1 MTDQHNNPFSYD
13 QKKLRILM
21 VAPSFPPYNQGGGGI
36 FYKTLVQR
44 LAARGHS
51 ITVIAGYYEKGLK
64 RQNLEIGQEKIKIIW
79 IPLMK
84 LAQKKYP
91 QIQESLPPNFL
102 SFYHLR
108 STFYERYDIVHI
120 LAFGH
125 LLVDVLNLL
134 IRVRRKI
141 LTVHGFPKFTEREGN
156 ADLIIKLFYKI
167 YLETLGK
174 YTLNSATTITTPS
187 DFVSKDCIKMGLSPH
202 KIKTIPNG
210 IDLQS
215 YISVQQFYEL
225 EKKYNIMNDDVL
237 ILSIGRIVWLKGF
250 EYAIDSLP
258 QVMKVTKKSIKYMII
273 GPIEDRKYYSK
284 LCEQIGKIGLKDN
297 VIFTDLLGITSQA
310 DQNLKLQALSR
321 TNIFLVSSLHE
332 SFGFVVLEA
341 MAMGKPIVASNIE
354 GIAAILDN
362 MKTGILVNPSTPEEI
377 SRAITILLSNSA
389 LCKKLSENA
398 KREVKKY
405 DWSMVVDSYEK
416 IYRQ

>member
-1 MTDQHNNPFSYD
+1 M
-13 QKKLRILM
+13 I
-21 VAPSFPPYNQGGGGI
+21 APSFPPYNQGGGGI

-44 LAARGHS
+44 LAARGHR
-51 ITVIAGYYEKGLK
+51 ITLIAGYYGKGLK
-64 RQNLEIGQEKIKIIW
+64 RENLEIGEEKIKIIW

-108 STFYERYDIVHI
+108 TTFYDRYDIVHI

-134 IRVRRKI
+134 IRIRRKI
-141 LTVHGFPKFTEREGN
+141 LTVHGFPKSIENKGG
-156 ADLIIKLFYKI
+156 ASLLIKLFYKI

-187 DFVSKDCIKMGLSPH
+187 DFVSKDCIKMGLSPC

-215 YISVQQFYEL
+215 YISVQHFYEL
-225 EKKYNIMNDDVL
+225 EKKYNIMKDDVL
-237 ILSIGRIVWLKGF
+237 ILSIARIVWLKGF
-250 EYAIDSLP
+250 EYAIESLP
-258 QVMKVTKKSIKYMII
+258 QIMKTTKKSIKYMII

-284 LCEQIGKIGLKDN
+284 LCEQIEKLGLKDN
-297 VIFTDLLGITSQA
+297 VIFTDLLGITSQR

-321 TNIFLVSSLHE
+321 ADIFLVSSLHE

-362 MKTGILVNPSTPEEI
+362 MKTGILVNPNISEEI
-377 SRAITILLSNSA
+377 SHAITLLLSNST

-405 DWSMVVDSYEK
+405 DWEMILDNYEK

>member
-1 MTDQHNNPFSYD
+1 M
-13 QKKLRILM
+13 I
-21 VAPSFPPYNQGGGGI
+21 APSFPPYNQGGGGI

-51 ITVIAGYYEKGLK
+51 ITLIAGYYGKGLK
-64 RQNLEIGQEKIKIIW
+64 RENLEIGEEKIKIIW

-91 QIQESLPPNFL
+91 QIQESLPPNIL

-108 STFYERYDIVHI
+108 TTFYDRYDIVHI

-134 IRVRRKI
+134 IRIRRKI
-141 LTVHGFPKFTEREGN
+141 LTVHGFPKSIENEGG
-156 ADLIIKLFYKI
+156 ATLLIKLFYKI

-187 DFVSKDCIKMGLSPH
+187 DFVSKDCIKMGLSPC

-215 YISVQQFYEL
+215 YISVQHFYEL
-225 EKKYNIMNDDVL
+225 EKKYNIMKDDVL
-237 ILSIGRIVWLKGF
+237 ILSIARIVWLKGF
-250 EYAIDSLP
+250 EYAIESLP
-258 QVMKVTKKSIKYMII
+258 QIMKTTKKSIKYMII

-284 LCEQIGKIGLKDN
+284 LCEQIEKLGLKDN
-297 VIFTDLLGITSQA
+297 VIFTDLLGITSQR

-321 TNIFLVSSLHE
+321 ADIFLVSSLHE

-362 MKTGILVNPSTPEEI
+362 MKTGILVNPNISEEI
-377 SRAITILLSNSA
+377 SHAITLLLSNST

-405 DWSMVVDSYEK
+405 DWEMILDNYEK